1 MAGVDSMT
9 YLLIKLFS
17 KIVCLLPFK
26 MQQML
31 GKFIGH
37 VTWGIVPGKRKLMAI
52 ENIVLALGVEEL
64 EARQIAKHSW
74 TRFGKMLIEVMV
86 FPKLKKDINCYVKI
100 EGRENIDKALDYGKG
115 IVLPTAHSGNWELMG
130 GALALNG
137 YPIVGVAQKQANGDM
152 DRLINEY
159 RALVGIHVTYK
170 NGVREMIKMLGQ
182 GSVIAL
188 LMDQDAGRD
197 GIELEFFGR
206 KASCPQGPAFLAR
219 INNAPLLPTFIT
231 ENSDGTHT
239 ITIKEP
245 FFVTKTENKQEDIKK
260 TTEKLTRMIEEH
272 IRKHP
277 IEWFW
282 MHNRWKQR

>member
-26 MQQML
+26 MQRML
-31 GKFIGH
+31 GNFIGN
-37 VTWGIVPGKRKLMAI
+37 VTWGIVPEKRKLMAT
-52 ENIVLALGVEEL
+52 ENIVLALGIEEL

-86 FPKLKKDINCYVKI
+86 YPKLKKDINSYVKI
-100 EGRENIDKALDYGKG
+100 EGRENIDKALAYGKG
-115 IVLPTAHSGNWELMG
+115 IVIPTAHSGNWELLG

-182 GSVIAL
+182 GSAIGL
-188 LMDQDAGRD
+188 LMDQDASTD

-219 INNAPLLPTFIT
+219 IKNAPLLPTFIT

-239 ITIKEP
+239 IIIKEP
-245 FFVTKTENKQEDIKK
+245 FFVTKTENKQEDIKQ
-260 TTEKLTRMIEEH
+260 TTEKLTRIIEEH
-272 IRKHP
+272 IRKYP
-277 IEWFW
+277 AEWFW